1 MLTSKAKIAYA
12 TGAVPNGIK
21 VDMFTFFLLF
31 YYGNVV
37 GLEPG
42 LAGLA
47 IAIALLFDAFTD
59 PIIGSIS
66 DRTNSSIG
74 RRHPYLFA
82 SGVPIVV
89 GYIFLFMPRSDWE
102 LTQLSLFIWML
113 SFCIITRFG
122 MTLFDV
128 PHRSF
133 GAEISKDYDERTK
146 LFSWRELFAW
156 VAGITNAFLAYFIFF
171 RSKCTKQ

>member
-1 MLTSKAKIAYA
+1 MLTSKGKIAYA

-47 IAIALLFDAFTD
+47 IAIALFFDAFTD

-66 DRTNSSIG
+66 DRTNSSIAVSYT
-74 RRHPYLFA
+74 HLTLPTTPY
-82 SGVPIVV
+82 V
-89 GYIFLFMPRSDWE
+89 
-102 LTQLSLFIWML
+102 
-113 SFCIITRFG
+113 
-122 MTLFDV
+122 
-128 PHRSF
+128 
-133 GAEISKDYDERTK
+133 
-146 LFSWRELFAW
+146 
-156 VAGITNAFLAYFIFF
+156 
-171 RSKCTKQ
+171 